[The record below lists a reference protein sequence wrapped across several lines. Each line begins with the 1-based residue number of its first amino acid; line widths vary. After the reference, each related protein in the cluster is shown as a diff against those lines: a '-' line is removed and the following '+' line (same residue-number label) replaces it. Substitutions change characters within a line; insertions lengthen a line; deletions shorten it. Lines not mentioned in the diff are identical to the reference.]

1 MRLTL
6 TISLALAILTTA
18 AATKAA
24 DEAGKP
30 AAAPAAAAPTPAK
43 IDWEKM
49 SKKER
54 KDYMKKTVAPAA
66 QKLFAGFD
74 AKKYKKITC
83 VTCHGEGATKGT
95 FAMPNPQLPK
105 LPTEPAGF
113 KALQEKKP
121 EMMKFMGTQVK
132 PQMAALLGMQEWT
145 PQNTNGFGC
154 YQCHT
159 KEGGEPAKPAAK

>member
-1 MRLTL
+1 MKLTL

-18 AATKAA
+18 AATQAA
-24 DEAGKP
+24 DEAAK
-30 AAAPAAAAPTPAK
+30 AAPPAGAPAPAK

-49 SKKER
+49 NKKQR
-54 KDYMKKTVAPAA
+54 KDYMKKTVQPEM
-66 QKLFAGFD
+66 QKVFAEFD
-74 AKKYKKITC
+74 AKKYKKVTC
-83 VTCHGEGATKGT
+83 VTCHGDGATKGT
-95 FAMPNPQLPK
+95 FTMPNPQLPK

-121 EMMKFMGTQVK
+121 DMMKFMGTKVK

-145 PQNTNGFGC
+145 PQNMNGFGC